1 MKALTRELKRD
12 APAEAVMKSRA
23 RELGIEF
30 GSRLER
36 VLEAKSEREA
46 MRLERGLGLSR

>member
-36 VLEAKSEREA
+36 VLEATSEREA

>member
-1 MKALTRELKRD
+1 MKRG

-23 RELGIEF
+23 RELGIEA

-36 VLEAKSEREA
+36 VLEAMRFERD
-46 MRLERGLGLSR
+46 LGLSR